1 MTTTFDDALRY
12 MWGHSNCTYS
22 SDEFIDLGLKL
33 IDECYEDALACSSA
47 LLLKTYRE
55 AKVTKYEKLLIE
67 LEAVPGSKVFA
78 ISLSDAD
85 RKLYFTRRIHG
96 TV

>member
-12 MWGHSNCTYS
+12 MWGHSNCTHS

-33 IDECYEDALACSSA
+33 IDECYEDALATQGA

-55 AKVTKYEKLLIE
+55 ASVTKYEKLLVE

-78 ISLSDAD
+78 ISLSDSH
-85 RKLYFTRRIHG
+85 RKLHFTKRLHG